1 MACKSTKS
9 MPYIL
14 KSDLVNSAKFS
25 YLKPI
30 LTSYVDNLAT
40 DQDGYIQHPLDA
52 QVGIDPD
59 VKLSTLI
66 ASFILGINEIK
77 NELPDPAIKTWYNSK
92 VNNKHVWN
100 PEAI

>member
-1 MACKSTKS
+1 MACNPINS
-9 MPYIL
+9 MSYIL

-30 LTSYVDNLAT
+30 LSSYVDNLAT

-52 QVGIDPD
+52 QVGINPA

-66 ASFILGINEIK
+66 ASFILRINEIK
-77 NELPDPAIKTWYNSK
+77 NDLPDPAIKAWYDSK
-92 VNNKHVWN
+92 VNPAHIWN
-100 PEAI
+100 PQTI